1 MFLARPQHFLGY
13 DIYRGFGAAKLMR
26 SGVPAS
32 NATDFATLEK
42 YHSPQAWPISAAGGN
57 QRMKQHVRPPSAMA
71 LLSLDHVAGVIGGLL
86 PLHFHHIPAP
96 EVIKGLFTAVAGK
109 TLQVEGG
116 ISSLVKGDRNRFLL
130 HGGLPPRDKLES
142 HLFTLRGL
150 NHLAAFQR
158 VALRP
163 RHGQGLL
170 LFVELLDAAKPP
182 GAVAAVLIE
191 FVLDRG
197 ELPIRLTH
205 KSNITVSA
213 AQLVPPDNNVRDFC
227 LLVRVVRVQGRSIGV
242 DLDLVA
248 HLFEGLHEVFLLAQ
262 DRLIDAVFRH
272 SMPPS
277 SARVRHVG

>member
-13 DIYRGFGAAKLMR
+13 DIYRGFCAAKLMR

-57 QRMKQHVRPPSAMA
+57 QRMKQHVRPPSALA
-71 LLSLDHVAGVIGGLL
+71 LLLLDHVAGVIGGLL
-86 PLHFHHIPAP
+86 PLHFHHIPAA

-109 TLQVEGG
+109 TLEVEGG
-116 ISSLVKGDRNRFLL
+116 ISSLVNGDRNRFVL

-150 NHLAAFQR
+150 NHLATFQR

-170 LFVELLDAAKPP
+170 LFVDLLNAAKPP
-182 GAVAAVLIE
+182 GAVTTVLVK
-191 FVLDRG
+191 FVLDHG
-197 ELPIRLTH
+197 ELPVRLTH
-205 KSNITVSA
+205 KPDITIGA
-213 AQLVPPDNNVRDFC
+213 AQLVPPDNNVRDLS
-227 LLVRVVRVQGRSIGV
+227 LLVRVVRVQGRVLGV
-242 DLDLVA
+242 DLNLVA
-248 HLFEGLHEVFLLAQ
+248 HLLQSLHEVFLLA
-262 DRLIDAVFRH
+262 
-272 SMPPS
+272 
-277 SARVRHVG
+277 